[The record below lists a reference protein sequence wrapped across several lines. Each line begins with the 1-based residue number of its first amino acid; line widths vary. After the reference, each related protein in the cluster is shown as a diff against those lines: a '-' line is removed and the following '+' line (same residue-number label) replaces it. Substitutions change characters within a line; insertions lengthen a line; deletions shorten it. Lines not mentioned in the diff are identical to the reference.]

1 MKIGIGITTRNR
13 RQAAEKS
20 IIEIRKFAPKGAKLV
35 IIDDASDE
43 PFRSA
48 TYRFPFQVGIARAKN
63 KCLELLDDCDYIFL
77 FDDDCYPIKNGWVE
91 AYINSGLHH
100 ASYNFVMPFADGIRI
115 IEELPKDIISWSS
128 PRGCVMF
135 FTKEC
140 LEKVGGMDEGFAI
153 WGYEHPDYSRR
164 VWLNKLNPVP
174 FPDIKGSDKYFYSYD
189 KEAKIT
195 STITDRVPLINFNRD
210 RYMKYD
216 GVQRFVPYKQNNVK
230 LKPALLTCYLNGAK
244 DPQRGAYWSDSPVG
258 LKELIVSCQNT
269 ATPLI
274 VFHDCLDSARDS
286 EYVRFLRVPKNP
298 KKSPLSQRWLIY
310 RDYLERNHHT
320 QIFCIDATD
329 VRILKNPFKFMN
341 PNTLY
346 VGDEWNNT
354 WINVWVEKYNE
365 PHITIKDYNKVKR
378 EHENK
383 PLLNAGI
390 VGGDFDL
397 MFGLIDMLASTI
409 LKEPNNPDIHTDMA
423 LINYFARKHYSDK
436 LVHGLPLNT
445 RFKQYEENHRTAWI
459 QHK

>member
-13 RQAAEKS
+13 REIAEKS
-20 IIEIRKFAPKGAKLV
+20 IIEIRNFAPKGVKYAIV
-35 IIDDASDE
+35 DDASDE

-48 TYRFPFQVGIARAKN
+48 SYRFPFQAGIAKAKN

-77 FDDDCYPIKNGWVE
+77 FDDDCYPIKHGWAE
-91 AYINSGLHH
+91 SYINSGLHH
-100 ASYNFVMPFADGIRI
+100 ASFNFVWRGDGMKVID
-115 IEELPKDIISWSS
+115 ELPNNVLSWSS
-128 PRGCVMF
+128 PRGCMMF

-140 LEKVGGMDEGFAI
+140 LEKCGGMDEGFAI

-174 FPDIKGSDKYFYSYD
+174 FPDIKGSENYFYSYD
-189 KEAKIT
+189 KESAIV
-195 STITDRVPLINFNRD
+195 STVLDRVHLINFNRD

-216 GVQRFVPYKQNNVK
+216 GIQRFVPYKENTIG

-244 DPQRGAYWSDSPVG
+244 DPQRGVHWTDSPSG
-258 LKELIVSCQNT
+258 LRDLIISCQNT

-274 VFHDCLDSARDS
+274 VFHDCLDLARDS
-286 EYVRFLRVPKNP
+286 EYVRFMRVPKNS

-310 RDYLERNHHT
+310 KDYLEKNHHL
-320 QIFCIDATD
+320 QFICIDATD

-341 PNTLY
+341 PDKLY
-346 VGDEWNNT
+346 IGDEWNNT

-365 PHITIKDYNKVKR
+365 PHIKIKDYNKVKN
-378 EHENK
+378 EHSNK

-390 VGGDFDL
+390 VGGSFNL
-397 MFGLIDMLASTI
+397 AYGLIKMLAETI
-409 LKEPNNPDIHTDMA
+409 LKEPNDPNIHTDMG
-423 LINYFARKHYSDK
+423 LVNYFARKHYSEY
-436 LVHGLPLNT
+436 LIHGEPLNT
-445 RFKQYEENHRTAWI
+445 RFKQFEENHRTAWI

>member
-13 RQAAEKS
+13 RQSAEKS

-35 IIDDASDE
+35 IVDDASDE

-63 KCLELLDDCDYIFL
+63 KCLELLDDCDYLFL
-77 FDDDCYPIKNGWVE
+77 FDDDCYPIKNGWAE
-91 AYINSGLHH
+91 AYISTGLHH
-100 ASYNFVMPFADGIRI
+100 ASFNFFWHGDGMKV
-115 IEELPKDIISWSS
+115 IEELSNNVLSWSS
-128 PRGCVMF
+128 PRGCMMF

-140 LEKVGGMDEGFAI
+140 LEKCGGMDEGFAI

-164 VWLNKLNPVP
+164 VWLNKLNPCP
-174 FPDIKGSDKYFYSYD
+174 FPDIKGSESYFYSYD
-189 KEAKIT
+189 KESAII
-195 STITDRVPLINFNRD
+195 STVTDRVHLINFNRD

-216 GVQRFVPYKQNNVK
+216 GIVRFVPYKENQIK

-244 DPQRGAYWSDSPVG
+244 DPQRGVHWSDSPSG
-258 LKELIVSCQNT
+258 LRELIISCQNT

-274 VFHDCLDSARDS
+274 VFHDCLDLARDS
-286 EYVRFLRVPKNP
+286 EYVRFLRVPKNRH
-298 KKSPLSQRWLIY
+298 KSPLSQRWLIY
-310 RDYLERNHHT
+310 RDYLQRNHHV
-320 QIFCIDATD
+320 QFFCIDATD
-329 VRILKNPFKFMN
+329 VKILKNPFKFMT

-365 PHITIKDYNKVKR
+365 PHINIKDYNKVKR
-378 EHENK
+378 EHSHK

-390 VGGDFDL
+390 VGGDFKL
-397 MFGLIDMLASTI
+397 TYELIDMLASTI
-409 LKEPNNPDIHTDMA
+409 LKEPNNPDIHTDMG
-423 LINYFARKHYSDK
+423 LINYFARKYYSDK